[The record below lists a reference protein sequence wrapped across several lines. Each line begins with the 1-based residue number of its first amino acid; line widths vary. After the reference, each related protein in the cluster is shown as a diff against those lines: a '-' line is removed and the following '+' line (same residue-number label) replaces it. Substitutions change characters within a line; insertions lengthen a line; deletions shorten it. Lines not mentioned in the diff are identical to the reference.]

1 VKDKMKNFKT
11 NVMAVALMVFSVNAF
26 AYTQALQELMEKR
39 SKQGDVVEK
48 MLKGGGGSSGAVNKN
63 ANDNF
68 SNQKFKQLVD
78 AAKVAVNEDMAKLA
92 PVKANLD
99 KFGNALKPMDQ
110 DRYDG
115 IINSL
120 DIEST
125 ACLTC
130 TADLLERSNK
140 VLNVIAGKATKID
153 GQQPAK
159 SYSKAGLDV
168 WSEFGGSSRS
178 NPLRF
183 ESSDRM
189 PKKSKNAL
197 RDLVQYS
204 MSMKNYSEN
213 VTAVSGKQ
221 WPHQ

>member
-1 VKDKMKNFKT
+1 MKNFKN
-11 NVMAVALMVFSVNAF
+11 NVMAVVLMAFSVNAF
-26 AYTQALQELMEKR
+26 AYTRALQELMDKR
-39 SKQGDVVEK
+39 SKQGDATVEK
-48 MLKGGGGSSGAVNKN
+48 MLKGGGGSSGSVNKN
-63 ANDNF
+63 AKDINF

-99 KFGNALKPMDQ
+99 KFGNAIKPMDQ
-110 DRYDG
+110 ARYDG
-115 IINSL
+115 IIKSL
-120 DIEST
+120 DINST

-140 VLNVIAGKATKID
+140 VLDVIVGKATKID
-153 GQQPAK
+153 GQQSAK

-189 PKKSKNAL
+189 PKKSKDAL

-204 MSMKNYSEN
+204 MNMKHYSEN